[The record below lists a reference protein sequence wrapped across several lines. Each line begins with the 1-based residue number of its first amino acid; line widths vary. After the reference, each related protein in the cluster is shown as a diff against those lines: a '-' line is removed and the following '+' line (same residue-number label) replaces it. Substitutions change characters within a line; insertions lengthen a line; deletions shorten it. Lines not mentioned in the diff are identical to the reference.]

1 MVQNLL
7 DIPCLTPPNPDAVI
21 DNEDEVDRSRKEL
34 EMELLD
40 YFARHTSAADTVE
53 GIAQWWLRGPNYSL
67 AQVQEVLNKLCEEGK
82 VVRSVRHDGEI
93 YYSLGESD
101 A

>member
-7 DIPCLTPPNPDAVI
+7 DIPCLTPPTPDAVI

-40 YFARHTSAADTVE
+40 YFARHTNAC
-53 GIAQWWLRGPNYSL
+53 
-67 AQVQEVLNKLCEEGK
+67 VLPFRNG
-82 VVRSVRHDGEI
+82 RI
-93 YYSLGESD
+93 
-101 A
+101 